1 MTVNE
6 EKYPQCQS
14 CGMTFDEQHKQF
26 IAKEKDGS
34 DSIYCT
40 YCYRNGEF
48 IDPDATMENMVEMA
62 VPHVARKLGNEEAA
76 RKYMAGVVSGLSRW
90 K

>member
-1 MTVNE
+1 M

-14 CGMTFDEQHKQF
+14 CGITFDEQHRHF

-34 DSIYCT
+34 DSIYCS
-40 YCYRNGEF
+40 YCYKDGEF
-48 IDPDATMENMVEMA
+48 VDPNATMNDMIEIA
-62 VPHVARKLGNEEAA
+62 VPHFTSKLGDEESA
-76 RKYMAGVVSGLSRW
+76 RKYMTEVVSGLSRW